1 MQARRGRLGA
11 VMTATLLALA
21 LVFATVSPAD
31 ARTDTK
37 SKPVILVH
45 GYNFTGGT
53 NCSSNWSTVIA
64 SLKAQGFTGPF
75 IRVSFYGADTNCD
88 VNLHSYG
95 SFADRDS
102 WKAIAKALSNYIYA
116 QYTSKGIAV
125 DVVGHSMGGLLA
137 LLLARRAPRR
147 IRSLAL
153 LCTFADG
160 ALPTR
165 FAPWM
170 LALGLK
176 SLIGSRQS
184 QRRAFLD
191 LVVSP
196 ADLGDADP
204 DALAARFGELFGRDL
219 ADRPP
224 IILRQLRAIRSV
236 DVGPFLG
243 ELRAPTLVVSG
254 GLDRLAPPIAGKALA
269 AGIPGARYVELPTAS
284 HGLTITQAATVNA
297 LLREHFDAADRTRD
311 P

>member
-1 MQARRGRLGA
+1 MISPVPRTLKRLGCPLRA
-11 VMTATLLALA
+11 WVLGDGAPVLLIQGVGVGGACWTPQVEALHGAYRCIFFDNRGFGASQPAGDAITADVMADDALA
-21 LVFATVSPAD
+21 LLD
-31 ARTDTK
+31 AEGWPDAH
-37 SKPVILVH
+37 I
-45 GYNFTGGT
+45 
-53 NCSSNWSTVIA
+53 
-64 SLKAQGFTGPF
+64 
-75 IRVSFYGADTNCD
+75 
-88 VNLHSYG
+88 
-95 SFADRDS
+95 
-102 WKAIAKALSNYIYA
+102 
-116 QYTSKGIAV
+116 
-125 DVVGHSMGGLLA
+125 VGHSMGGLLA
-137 LLLARRAPRR
+137 LLLARRAPQRV
-147 IRSLAL
+147 RSLAL

-160 ALPTR
+160 AIPTR

-224 IILRQLRAIRSV
+224 IILRQLRAIRGV
-236 DVGPFLG
+236 DAGPFLG

-254 GLDRLAPPIAGKALA
+254 GLDRLAPGAAGKALA
-269 AGIPGARYVELPTAS
+269 AGIPGARYIELPTAS
-284 HGLTITQAATVNA
+284 HALTITQAATINP
-297 LLREHFDAADRTRD
+297 LLREHFEAADRTRG